1 MMLTDL
7 ETLVQARD
15 LLSNPARWTQGM
27 LAGDES
33 NNQVAVNS
41 LDAVCW
47 CAIGACNKVSGNL
60 SEHPDSLRRAAEE
73 MRGWSPS
80 QVNDS
85 VGYEATLEMFDR
97 AIEIERSK

>member
-1 MMLTDL
+1 MLTDL
-7 ETLVQARD
+7 EILIQARD
-15 LLSNPARWTQGM
+15 LLSNPARWTQGH
-27 LAGDES
+27 LACDELDKP
-33 NNQVAVNS
+33 VLVNS
-41 LDAVCW
+41 PDAVCW
-47 CAIGACNKVSGNL
+47 CAIGACNKVSGKTG
-60 SEHPDSLRRAAEE
+60 EHPDSLRRAAEE